1 MIDGEKIEYLLLKNN
16 KKIRGSKVGPNLE
29 VVIPK
34 VDGEFRDLRNSRIT
48 SIIDNQEKI
57 SCWARRTTE
66 HPH

>member
-1 MIDGEKIEYLLLKNN
+1 MIDGEKIEYFIICI
-16 KKIRGSKVGPNLE
+16 IRGSKVGPNLE

-48 SIIDNQEKI
+48 TIIDNHEKI